1 MSSYPTLASG
11 FVADVAISEGDILQ
25 FTSEG
30 RLGKADDINL
40 PFCYAIADRL
50 ADEPVD
56 AYLLTAGVHRLKV
69 SGTVSAGDLL
79 KVDPAN
85 VGQLTPSAFSTGDQ
99 IVGQAAAARTGAG
112 FVDVIVCGISAV
124 IAS

>member
-1 MSSYPTLASG
+1 MNYPTLIPG
-11 FVADVAISEGDILQ
+11 FVADVAISEGDLLQ

-30 RLGKADDINL
+30 RLGKANDVSIA
-40 PFCYAIADRL
+40 FCYAIADRL

-56 AYLLTAGVHRLKV
+56 AYLLTPGVHRLKV
-69 SGTVSAGDLL
+69 SGTVAAGDLL
-79 KVDPAN
+79 KADSSN
-85 VGQLTPSAFSTGDQ
+85 IGQLTPSAFDAGDQ

-112 FVDVIVCGISAV
+112 FVDVIVGGISGV